1 MSVCNYPV
9 KEEFNRFILYDNTV
23 KYDIYEQI

>member
-9 KEEFNRFILYDNTV
+9 KEEFNRLILHDDMV